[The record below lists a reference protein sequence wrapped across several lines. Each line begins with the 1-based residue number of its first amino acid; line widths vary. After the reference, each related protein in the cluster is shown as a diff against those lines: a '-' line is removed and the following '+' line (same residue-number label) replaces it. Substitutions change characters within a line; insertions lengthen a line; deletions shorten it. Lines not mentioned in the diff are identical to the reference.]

1 MKLFLCLAFNIAQTF
16 AIVFFAIVFFA
27 IVFFAIVFFA
37 IVFFPWHST
46 LPKPLLLVVFYT
58 L

>member
-1 MKLFLCLAFNIAQTF
+1 MKLFLCLAFNIAQT
-16 AIVFFAIVFFA
+16 FAIVFFA